1 MVVCFK
7 KEKTGKR
14 VSVVDRKEGSV
25 NMTKRILIVVTNH
38 QNIGS
43 NKTGLWLE
51 EFAVPFNVFRDKG
64 YDITVKS
71 IKGGGV
77 PLDPNSLEGV
87 DKENFK
93 EALAL
98 LEDTAELS
106 KDDAVS
112 YDAIYLPGGHGTV
125 FDFPASKA
133 LKEVVSQMAQTNKV
147 IGSVCHGPAGL
158 TTATLKDGTP
168 IVKGKTV
175 TAFTDE
181 EEEEMKL
188 TKEVPFLLETR
199 LRELGAEFQRA
210 GKWEDFAVTD
220 GTLVTGQNPQ
230 SSKSVAL
237 RMIDVLEKQ

>member
-1 MVVCFK
+1 MK
-7 KEKTGKR
+7 
-14 VSVVDRKEGSV
+14 GSV
-25 NMTKRILIVVTNH
+25 TMTKRVLIVVTNH
-38 QNIGS
+38 QNIGN

-51 EFAVPFNVFRDKG
+51 EFAVPFNEFRDKG

-71 IKGGGV
+71 IKGGDV

-87 DKENFK
+87 DKETYK
-93 EALAL
+93 EALAQ
-98 LEDTAELS
+98 LEGTAELTPE
-106 KDDAVS
+106 DATS

-125 FDFPASKA
+125 FDFPKSEA

-181 EEEEMKL
+181 EEEEMQL
-188 TKEVPFLLETR
+188 TKEVPFLLETK

-230 SSKSVAL
+230 SSRSVAL
-237 RMIDVLEKQ
+237 RMIDVLDKQ

>member
-1 MVVCFK
+1 M
-7 KEKTGKR
+7 
-14 VSVVDRKEGSV
+14 S
-25 NMTKRILIVVTNH
+25 KRILIVVTNH
-38 QNIGS
+38 QNIGT

-51 EFAVPFNVFRDKG
+51 EYAVPFNEFRQSG

-71 IKGGGV
+71 IQGGKI

-87 DKENFK
+87 DREEYK
-93 EALAL
+93 EALSI
-98 LEDTAELS
+98 LEDTAKLS
-106 KDDAVS
+106 SEDAVS
-112 YDAIYLPGGHGTV
+112 YDAIFLPGGHGTV
-125 FDFPASKA
+125 FDFPKSEE

-181 EEEEMKL
+181 EEEEMQL
-188 TKEVPFLLETR
+188 TKEVPFLLETK

-220 GTLVTGQNPQ
+220 GNLITGQNPQ
-230 SSKSVAL
+230 SSRSVAI
-237 RMIDVLEKQ
+237 RMIEVLNKQ

>member
-1 MVVCFK
+1 MKGCAHM
-7 KEKTGKR
+7 
-14 VSVVDRKEGSV
+14 S
-25 NMTKRILIVVTNH
+25 KRILIVVTNH
-38 QNIGS
+38 QNIGN

-51 EFAVPFNVFRDKG
+51 EYAVPFNEFRQSG

-71 IKGGGV
+71 IQGGKI

-87 DKENFK
+87 DREEYK
-93 EALAL
+93 EALSI
-98 LEDTAELS
+98 LEDTAKLS
-106 KDDAVS
+106 AEDAVS
-112 YDAIYLPGGHGTV
+112 YDAIFLPGGHGTV
-125 FDFPASKA
+125 FDFPNSEE

-168 IVKGKTV
+168 IVKGKVV

-181 EEEEMKL
+181 EEEEMQL
-188 TKEVPFLLETR
+188 TKEVPFLLETK

-220 GTLVTGQNPQ
+220 GNLVTGQNPQ
-230 SSKSVAL
+230 SSRSVAIQ
-237 RMIDVLEKQ
+237 MIDVLNKQ

>member
-1 MVVCFK
+1 
-7 KEKTGKR
+7 
-14 VSVVDRKEGSV
+14 
-25 NMTKRILIVVTNH
+25 MTKRILIVVTNH
-38 QNIGS
+38 QNIGT

-51 EFAVPFNVFRDKG
+51 EYAVPFNEFRQSG

-71 IKGGGV
+71 IQGGKI
-77 PLDPNSLEGV
+77 PLDPNSIEGV
-87 DKENFK
+87 DQEEYK
-93 EALAL
+93 EALSI
-98 LEDTAELS
+98 LEDTAKLS
-106 KDDAVS
+106 SEDAVS
-112 YDAIYLPGGHGTV
+112 YDAIFLPGGHGTV
-125 FDFPASKA
+125 FDFPKSEE

-181 EEEEMKL
+181 EEEEMQL
-188 TKEVPFLLETR
+188 TKEVPFLLETK

-220 GTLVTGQNPQ
+220 GNLVTGQNPQ
-230 SSKSVAL
+230 SSRSVAI
-237 RMIDVLEKQ
+237 RMIEVLNKQ

>member
-1 MVVCFK
+1 M
-7 KEKTGKR
+7 
-14 VSVVDRKEGSV
+14 S
-25 NMTKRILIVVTNH
+25 KRILIVVTNH
-38 QNIGS
+38 QNIGT

-51 EFAVPFNVFRDKG
+51 EYAVPFNEFRQSG

-71 IKGGGV
+71 IQGGKI

-87 DKENFK
+87 DREEYK
-93 EALAL
+93 EALSI
-98 LEDTAELS
+98 LEDTAKLS
-106 KDDAVS
+106 NEDAVS
-112 YDAIYLPGGHGTV
+112 YDAIFLPGGHGTV
-125 FDFPASKA
+125 FDFPKSEE

-181 EEEEMKL
+181 EEEEMQL
-188 TKEVPFLLETR
+188 TKEVPFLLETK

-220 GTLVTGQNPQ
+220 GNLITGQNPQ
-230 SSKSVAL
+230 SSRSVAIG
-237 RMIDVLEKQ
+237 MIEVLNKQ

>member
-1 MVVCFK
+1 
-7 KEKTGKR
+7 
-14 VSVVDRKEGSV
+14 
-25 NMTKRILIVVTNH
+25 MTKRILIVVTNH
-38 QNIGS
+38 QNIGT

-51 EFAVPFNVFRDKG
+51 EYAVPFNEFRQSG

-71 IKGGGV
+71 IQGGKI

-87 DKENFK
+87 DQEEYK
-93 EALAL
+93 EALSI
-98 LEDTAELS
+98 LEDTTKLS
-106 KDDAVS
+106 SEDAVS
-112 YDAIYLPGGHGTV
+112 YDAIFLPGGHGTV
-125 FDFPASKA
+125 FDFPKSEELKA
-133 LKEVVSQMAQTNKV
+133 VVSQMAQTNKV

-181 EEEEMKL
+181 EEEEMQL

-220 GTLVTGQNPQ
+220 GNLVTGQNPQ
-230 SSKSVAL
+230 SSRSVAI
-237 RMIDVLEKQ
+237 RMIEVLNKQ

>member
-1 MVVCFK
+1 
-7 KEKTGKR
+7 
-14 VSVVDRKEGSV
+14 
-25 NMTKRILIVVTNH
+25 MTKRILIVVTNH
-38 QNIGS
+38 QNIGT

-51 EFAVPFNVFRDKG
+51 EYAVPFNEFRQSG

-71 IKGGGV
+71 IQGGKI

-87 DKENFK
+87 DQEEYK
-93 EALAL
+93 EALSI
-98 LEDTAELS
+98 LEDTAKLS
-106 KDDAVS
+106 SEDAVS
-112 YDAIYLPGGHGTV
+112 YDAIFLPGGHGTV
-125 FDFPASKA
+125 FDFPKSEE

-181 EEEEMKL
+181 EEEEMQL
-188 TKEVPFLLETR
+188 TKEVPFLLETK

-220 GTLVTGQNPQ
+220 GNLVTGQNPQ
-230 SSKSVAL
+230 SSRSVAI
-237 RMIDVLEKQ
+237 RMIEVLNKQ